1 MQITRKRLKALIL
14 EEIRTLNEGWIPDN
28 PVLSNPS
35 PEGNYFEMVAFPKL
49 SVENQSGTGWLDF
62 LENSDPHLARQVR
75 QSMYNL
81 VREEEPSTEASPAA
95 QRAVAVQRT
104 REKGDEDEAR
114 MDLGY
119 RGDYS

>member
-1 MQITRKRLKALIL
+1 MKITREQLRRLIR
-14 EEIRTLNEGWIPDN
+14 EEIRTLKEGWIPDD

-35 PEGNYFEMVAFPKL
+35 PEGNYFELVAFPRL

-75 QSMYNL
+75 QSMTTL
-81 VREEEPSTEASPAA
+81 VREERPPTEATAAA
-95 QRAVAVQRT
+95 QRAMAIQRT
-104 REKGDEDEAR
+104 RMKGDEDEAI

-119 RGDYS
+119 KGDYS